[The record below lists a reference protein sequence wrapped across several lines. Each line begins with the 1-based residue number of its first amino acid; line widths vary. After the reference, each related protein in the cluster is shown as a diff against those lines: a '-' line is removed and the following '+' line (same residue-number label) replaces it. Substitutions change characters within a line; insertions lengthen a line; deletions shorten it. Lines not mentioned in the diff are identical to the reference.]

1 MEGLRGN
8 LTDFLETLKE
18 AKPDDCKR
26 LYKALTDIGQKEGT
40 LSPLACLVLEVQ
52 EILLVF
58 GMMKED
64 PYTDE
69 WKRGEFS
76 RMTLNMKTTKTAA
89 GKLYSLCGRDMKD
102 EIATF
107 DELFKS
113 ALVARYLSGGSMEKQ
128 DMKLALAAIAE
139 YDERGKEYE
148 EQL

>member
-8 LTDFLETLKE
+8 LTDFLESLKE
-18 AKPDDCKR
+18 ANPSDCKR
-26 LYKALTDIGQKEGT
+26 LFKALTDIVKKEGA
-40 LSPLACLVLEVQ
+40 LSPLACLALDVQ

-58 GMMKED
+58 GMMKEE

-76 RMTLNMKTTKTAA
+76 RMTLNMKTTKTPA
-89 GKLYSLCGRDMKD
+89 GKVYSLCGRDMKD
-102 EIATF
+102 EIASF
-107 DELFKS
+107 DGLFQA

-139 YDERGKEYE
+139 YDERGREDD
-148 EQL
+148 